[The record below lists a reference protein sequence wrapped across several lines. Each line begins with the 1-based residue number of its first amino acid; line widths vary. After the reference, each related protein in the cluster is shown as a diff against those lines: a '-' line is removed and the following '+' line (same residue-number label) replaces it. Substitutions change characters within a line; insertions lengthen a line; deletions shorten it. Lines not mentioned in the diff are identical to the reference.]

1 MPAPLLIPAVLG
13 AAQAGV
19 ALLKGG
25 KAKREAK
32 QLAASRPKL
41 EASPFIDEQLSLAQ
55 SELSSG
61 MSGATETA
69 YEEGLSRD
77 LSSSLNTI
85 LQGGGD
91 VNNVAQIFDRSAV
104 GRQRLSMMKENLR
117 LNQINNLSTAQAA
130 AENERQQ
137 RFQFN
142 EFAPWADAAKANA
155 GARQGAENMLWS
167 GIQTAA
173 GAATGMLQGAQARN
187 DFNNYS
193 ALEKAGASNSNLRS
207 STPQTAS
214 VNYGRVNSPASRY
227 STITP
232 NDMFGNSG
240 INEQYFQYPGEYE

>member
-19 ALLKGG
+19 ALLKGD
-25 KAKREAK
+25 KAKDEAK
-32 QLAASRPKL
+32 RLAASRPKQ
-41 EASPFIDEQLSLAQ
+41 EASPYIDDQLSLAQ

-142 EFAPWADAAKANA
+142 EVAPWMDAAKANA

-167 GIQTAA
+167 GLQTAA
-173 GAATGMLQGAQARN
+173 GAATGMLQGAQAKN
-187 DFNNYS
+187 DMNNYF
-193 ALEKAGASNSNLRS
+193 ATEQAGAANPTLRS
-207 STPQTAS
+207 SMPQTTP

-232 NDMFGNSG
+232 NDIFGGSG
-240 INEQYFQYPGEYE
+240 INEQYFQYPGEFE